1 MMVDIEDKNK
11 TSDIK
16 KYQREHR
23 LENLEKYKERDAT
36 RYWKK
41 KLASKHIDISSI
53 QTENLS
59 IDETI
64 QLYRAI
70 LIKHKILNINPKILE
85 RI

>member
-1 MMVDIEDKNK
+1 MAEIEDKNK

-23 LENLEKYKERDAT
+23 LQNLEKYKERDFT
-36 RYWKK
+36 RYWKN
-41 KLASKHIDISSI
+41 KLATKHIDISSL
-53 QTENLS
+53 QTENLT

-70 LIKHKILNINPKILE
+70 LIKHKILDINPKILE